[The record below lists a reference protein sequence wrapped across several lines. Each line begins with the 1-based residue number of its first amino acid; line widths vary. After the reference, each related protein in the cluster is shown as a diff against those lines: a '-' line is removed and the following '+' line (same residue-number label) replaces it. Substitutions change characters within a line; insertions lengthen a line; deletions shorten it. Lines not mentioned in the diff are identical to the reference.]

1 VSRLAAIAQ
10 REPETE
16 RVAERCELCAEPL
29 PGDHRHLLDLENGE
43 VLCGCRG
50 CMLLMGR
57 EGAGAGRYRV
67 IPDRRVQ
74 LHEFAFEDTT
84 WAALGIPVDM
94 AFFSHS
100 TPAGRVRAL
109 YPGPM
114 GVTEAPL
121 HDEAWAA
128 LCHDNPV
135 LEDLE
140 PDVEALLVQRAGG
153 AREHWILPLDDCY
166 RLVGLVR
173 LHWRGLTGGTEVW
186 QEIERF
192 FEELKEAQ

>member
-1 VSRLAAIAQ
+1 
-10 REPETE
+10 
-16 RVAERCELCAEPL
+16 
-29 PGDHRHLLDLENGE
+29 
-43 VLCGCRG
+43 
-50 CMLLMGR
+50 
-57 EGAGAGRYRV
+57 
-67 IPDRRVQ
+67 
-74 LHEFAFEDTT
+74 
-84 WAALGIPVDM
+84 M

-173 LHWRGLTGGTEVW
+173 LHWRGLTGGSEVW